1 MCIRDRLDDV
11 NVTVADYINSDIV
24 TATFGYTYLAG
35 NDDDL
40 SFSDGEALD
49 IVVPFLTEQGV
60 FDNGVLFTISNGVP
74 QLLDIGAARDVL
86 TVNSDGNRLVWTAP
100 VVTKFYGLRADNWQY
115 LNETDATQNP
125 GEVTVS
131 NAHLRAMVIPLNPNP
146 DTQYSFLLKKN
157 GTPTGDIRLAIYLI
171 NSAGN
176 WGLDNSAE
184 YAARGLGTGFD
195 ALSTGIK
202 LSSSHSGDVLSGW
215 ALITVQ
221 SENSNE
227 MTILRIAE
235 HDDFPAGTSG
245 ATVERAYGTA
255 AGETIGNTTNTDWR
269 YPIVHRF

>member
-1 MCIRDRLDDV
+1 M
-11 NVTVADYINSDIV
+11 T
-24 TATFGYTYLAG
+24 G

-40 SFSDGEALD
+40 SFADHEALD
-49 IVVPFLTEQGV
+49 IVVPFLTAEGT
-60 FDNGVLFTISNGVP
+60 FGNGVLFTISNGVP
-74 QLLDIGAARDVL
+74 LLLESGAARDVL
-86 TVNSDGNRLVWTAP
+86 TVNSDATGLVWRAGIPALGDAGDVLTVNSGETGTEWAAP
-100 VVTKFYGLRADNWQY
+100 AVTKFYGLRADNWQY
-115 LNETDATQNP
+115 LNETEATQDP
-125 GEVTVS
+125 GEETVA
-131 NAHLRAMVIPLNPNP
+131 NTHLYAMVIPLNPNP

-171 NSAGN
+171 NSAGR

-184 YAARGLGTGFD
+184 YAASGLGTGFD